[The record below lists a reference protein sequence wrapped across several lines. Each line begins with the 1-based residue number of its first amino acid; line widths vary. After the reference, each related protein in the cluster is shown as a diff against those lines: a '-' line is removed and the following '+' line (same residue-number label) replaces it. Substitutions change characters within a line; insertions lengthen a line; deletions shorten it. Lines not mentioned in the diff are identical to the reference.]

1 MPAKTLYIP
10 DDELSTW
17 AVAEEVARQRH
28 LSLSAYITKLIED
41 DLEEPR
47 LLEAAILH
55 CILCAE
61 HPQAPGG
68 VGYAKYVINGM
79 SVCGEHKP
87 FAMSSHDFHSARTK
101 MMHDH
106 QNRVAKI
113 AKIA

>member
-47 LLEAAILH
+47 LLEASILH

-68 VGYAKYVINGM
+68 VGYAKYVINGL

-87 FAMSSHDFHSARTK
+87 FAMAGHDFHSACNI
-101 MMHDH
+101 MLQDH
-106 QNRVAKI
+106 RNTVVKAI
-113 AKIA
+113 S